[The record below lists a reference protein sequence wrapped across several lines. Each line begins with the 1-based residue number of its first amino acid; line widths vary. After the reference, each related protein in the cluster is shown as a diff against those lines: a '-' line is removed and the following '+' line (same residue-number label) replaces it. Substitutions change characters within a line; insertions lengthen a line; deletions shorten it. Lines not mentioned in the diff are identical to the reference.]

1 MEHRTTNE
9 YPYGQ
14 FPLKNTKIGQKQ
26 YFNEIQAQNQKVTV
40 ESFDVPEIKES
51 AQQNNNMDISKLL
64 PLIKMMG
71 NKKSISST
79 DMLQMFLPLIGGNM
93 SGLSEILSLMN
104 DSKSQPEYVE
114 EDILPT
120 NSIKIDEYKRVE

>member
-26 YFNEIQAQNQKVTV
+26 YFNEIQAQNQKVTA